1 MATVPQQVPLSNT
14 NRRAQREWVL
24 KIKETSNMLY
34 RSAAQA
40 QRNFDQY
47 LTAMEYVGALYKDYG
62 ELLSAAQNSFL
73 NVQPDVEG
81 VDDVKNICSRLHIS
95 IHRWEHSEEL
105 YAVRNQL
112 HQQTQMLKAR
122 SDHSSR
128 VLQECVQRDELIKM
142 HTEKSAL
149 LATNLRKQSSEVD
162 KLQKECDKL
171 HRKIAKRSEVAQKNL
186 DSMAVK
192 SMAAIL
198 SLTSQFF
205 KVMHK
210 NGAFIADRFSPDR
223 AGVGEHDLDTASD
236 GPVTGTL
243 RRLHSVRSEMSSVAP
258 SAVYGQNYNTFHPSE
273 ADTRVS
279 DGARNSGIPLR
290 YETNV
295 PPAISSSEA
304 VASVDYATV
313 PRRRHQG
320 AEAKSRY
327 DAHFQRCLEAIA
339 AAHKSTSAVL
349 PRHLTEV
356 KAGTRIDVR
365 TSVPRFTPL
374 VCTVSGAPQCKG
386 LAKLLTAR
394 IEDAGMARAVS
405 SGMALVGLVRTC
417 NGRGRAII
425 QLVRD
430 ETASSLPAVTF
441 SNGNDHVKDASKDI
455 PAAFPPL
462 ATPDAARRQ
471 ESAGFAR
478 DFILR
483 GATAK
488 DEKSK

>member
-1 MATVPQQVPLSNT
+1 MAAVPQQVPVSST
-14 NRRAQREWVL
+14 GRRAQREWVL
-24 KIKETSNMLY
+24 KIKETSNLLY

-62 ELLSAAQNSFL
+62 ELLSTAQNSFL
-73 NVQPDVEG
+73 NVQSDVEG
-81 VDDVKNICSRLHIS
+81 VEDVKNICARLHIS

-112 HQQTQMLKAR
+112 HLQTQVLKAH

-149 LATNLRKQSSEVD
+149 LATKLRKQSSEVD

-171 HRKIAKRSEVAQKNL
+171 DRKIAKRSEVAQKDL
-186 DSMAVK
+186 DAMAVK
-192 SMAAIL
+192 STATVL

-223 AGVGEHDLDTASD
+223 AGVGAHDFDTASD
-236 GPVTGTL
+236 DAVTGTL

-290 YETNV
+290 YETSV
-295 PPAISSSEA
+295 PPAM
-304 VASVDYATV
+304 
-313 PRRRHQG
+313 
-320 AEAKSRY
+320 
-327 DAHFQRCLEAIA
+327 
-339 AAHKSTSAVL
+339 SA
-349 PRHLTEV
+349 
-356 KAGTRIDVR
+356 
-365 TSVPRFTPL
+365 
-374 VCTVSGAPQCKG
+374 
-386 LAKLLTAR
+386 
-394 IEDAGMARAVS
+394 
-405 SGMALVGLVRTC
+405 
-417 NGRGRAII
+417 
-425 QLVRD
+425 
-430 ETASSLPAVTF
+430 
-441 SNGNDHVKDASKDI
+441 
-455 PAAFPPL
+455 
-462 ATPDAARRQ
+462 
-471 ESAGFAR
+471 
-478 DFILR
+478 
-483 GATAK
+483 
-488 DEKSK
+488 